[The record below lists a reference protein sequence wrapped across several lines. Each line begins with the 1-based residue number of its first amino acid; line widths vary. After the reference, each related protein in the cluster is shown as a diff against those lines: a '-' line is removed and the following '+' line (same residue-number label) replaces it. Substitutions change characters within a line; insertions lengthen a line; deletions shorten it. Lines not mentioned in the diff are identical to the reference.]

1 MINKSALTS
10 VISKYYLN
18 GLNNQVKWR
27 IKDKKLTI
35 YAGEAGRV
43 CKVEHLN
50 LPLEDS
56 ELGVFDT
63 HKLSKLISITNGDL
77 MVSLEKI
84 KSVYTKM
91 HIADSN
97 FDLTYSLADILI
109 LGKNTYYEDP
119 ESFEIELDL
128 SKEDIDA
135 LIKAKNALT
144 DINSMLITST
154 TDMDG
159 TNICEFIFGDNTGFS
174 NIISYQIQGN
184 ISKSSIEIPF
194 DSDIFKDILNANK
207 DMDSGTLKL
216 SEVGMLKLNFNS
228 EEIKSEYFIARN
240 EQKTRYVC

>member
-174 NIISYQIQGN
+174 NRISYQIQGN

-228 EEIKSEYFIARN
+228 EEIKSEYFVARN
-240 EQKTRYVC
+240 E

>member
-1 MINKSALTS
+1 MINKNTLTS

-27 IKDKKLTI
+27 IKDNQLII
-35 YAGEAGRV
+35 YAGESGRV
-43 CKVEHLN
+43 CKIEHSN
-50 LPLEDS
+50 FPLEDA

-84 KSVYTKM
+84 KAVYTKM
-91 HIADSN
+91 HIADLN

-119 ESFEIELDL
+119 ESFEMELDL
-128 SKEDIDA
+128 TREDIDH
-135 LIKAKNALT
+135 LIKAKSALA
-144 DINSMLITST
+144 DVNNMLLTST

-159 TNICEFIFGDNTGFS
+159 TNVCEFIFGDNTGFS
-174 NIISYQIQGN
+174 NRITYQIQGD
-184 ISKSSIEIPF
+184 ISKNDIEIPF

-216 SEVGMLKLNFNS
+216 SEQGMLKLNFHS
-228 EEIKSEYFIARN
+228 EEVNSEYFIARN
-240 EQKTRYVC
+240 E